1 MLTPIAL
8 DLAVMGLRL
17 DTLIDHGTVTNTLRI
32 IFGAIIILLLIKE
45 PDGLTSLLGRWAGWL
60 SKTSIRRRDA

>member
-8 DLAVMGLRL
+8 DLAVLGLRL

-45 PDGLTSLLGRWAGWL
+45 PDGLASLLGRWGGRL
-60 SKTSIRRRDA
+60 NRPSRRRRDA